1 MSNPNQR
8 NLINPFLILPFTVL
22 TIGPGLHDV
31 NGFPKLVAVVIGTFI
46 LILAYPVNLK
56 ITTRV
61 ATIPWLMVL
70 SYGTLQLISLKDLNS
85 FLLGTYMRNG
95 GYITLICLA
104 TVLTIVSNLPISKI
118 KEFKNIFLISIYG
131 LILYAVL
138 QFFELLPYTT
148 VLSYQGSLTLTLTN
162 PNFTSAYLG
171 IAISGVFILLIYRER
186 NFLRHILLL
195 PVLFYFLFETQS
207 LQGFLVILIN
217 FGIYIIYERTKFFL
231 LIKKFK
237 KSTFLISLG
246 VSFLLVGNLSNIS
259 QWLTTNGSVK
269 QRLSY
274 WGLSID
280 IWRDYFLTGVGL
292 DNLRNFTTSYRSLA
306 LVKQEGMFTATD
318 RSHNVILDHF
328 VNGGLFTGLLWL
340 IFVVLVSRLA
350 LKNIILAKH
359 LQTSSNLI
367 FVSVCWFGYLVQSL
381 ISVDHLALTVLGF
394 ISAGFIV
401 AFSREAEKQQ
411 NLNLI
416 TSKKARKV
424 ILGFATILF
433 LIFSIFGVKIFE
445 YERNAYKFL
454 INNDSNALKSL
465 YNSKYVVAQTLE
477 DVAVKVSQAKDFE
490 NAYLLA
496 LKLLSHDP
504 TSHQAYYMRSVYF
517 ESKNDLIQAKK
528 DMLKALEIDQ
538 FNSVYLLGMAVLEYN
553 LGNGPIAREYLK
565 NTINVNPNQTGID
578 IVTDLLAKKVQ

>member
-1 MSNPNQR
+1 MSAAIQR
-8 NLINPFLILPFTVL
+8 NLYNSFLILPFTVL

-31 NGFPKLVAVVIGTFI
+31 NGFPKLVAVVIGT
-46 LILAYPVNLK
+46 LILVLKYPANLK
-56 ITTRV
+56 ITSRV
-61 ATIPWLMVL
+61 ASIPWLMVV
-70 SYGTLQLISLKDLNS
+70 SYGILQLIDLNDLNS

-104 TVLTIVSNLPISKI
+104 TIFTIVSNLPISKVN
-118 KEFKNIFLISIYG
+118 EFKNIFLISIYG

-138 QFFELLPYTT
+138 LFFDLLPYKTI
-148 VLSYQGSLTLTLTN
+148 LSYQGSLTLTLTN

-171 IAISGVFILLIYRER
+171 IAISGLFILLIYREG
-186 NFLRHILLL
+186 NFLQHIVLLS
-195 PVLFYFLFETQS
+195 VLFYFLFKTQS
-207 LQGFLVILIN
+207 LQGFLVVLVN
-217 FGIYIIYERTKFFL
+217 FGIYLIYERTKFFL

-237 KSTFLISLG
+237 KYTFLVVL
-246 VSFLLVGNLSNIS
+246 VLSFSLVGNLSNIS

-269 QRLSY
+269 QRLNY

-280 IWRDYFLTGVGL
+280 IWRDHFLTGVGL
-292 DNLRNFTTSYRSLA
+292 DNLRNFTTTYRSLE
-306 LVKQEGMFTATD
+306 LVKQEGMFTAPD
-318 RSHNVILDHF
+318 RSHNVVLDHF

-359 LQTSSNLI
+359 LQTSSNLL

-394 ISAGFIV
+394 ISAGFII
-401 AFSREAEKQQ
+401 AFSRETEKQQ
-411 NLNLI
+411 NSNLVA
-416 TSKKARKV
+416 SKKVRKV

-433 LIFSIFGVKIFE
+433 LIFSIFSVKIFE

-454 INNDSNALKSL
+454 INNDSNALKSV

-477 DVAVKVSQAKDFE
+477 DVAVKVSQAKEFE

-496 LKLLSHDP
+496 LKLLRHDP
-504 TSHQAYYMRSVYF
+504 TSHQAYYMRAVYF
-517 ESKNDLIQAKK
+517 ESKNDLAQAKK
-528 DMLKALEIDQ
+528 DMLRALELDQ

-553 LGNGPIAREYLK
+553 SGNVPTARDYL
-565 NTINVNPNQTGID
+565 NETIMVNPNQTGID
-578 IVTDLLAKKVQ
+578 IVTNLLAKKAQ

>member
-1 MSNPNQR
+1 MSRALQLNHFNS
-8 NLINPFLILPFTVL
+8 FLILPLTVL

-31 NGFPKLVAVVIGTFI
+31 NGFPKLVALVIGTFI
-46 LILAYPVNLK
+46 LVLTYPANLK
-56 ITTRV
+56 ITSRV
-61 ATIPWLMVL
+61 ASIPWLMVL
-70 SYGTLQLISLKDLNS
+70 SYGILQLISLNDINS

-95 GYITLICLA
+95 GYVTLICLA
-104 TVLTIVSNLPISKI
+104 MVLTIVSNLPISKV

-138 QFFELLPYTT
+138 QLLELLPYKT
-148 VLSYQGSLTLTLTN
+148 VLSYQGALTLTLTN

-171 IAISGVFILLIYRER
+171 IAISGVFIILIYRER
-186 NFLRHILLL
+186 NFIQHILLL
-195 PVLFYFLFETQS
+195 LVLFYFLFKTQS
-207 LQGFLVILIN
+207 LQGFLVVFIN
-217 FGIYIIYERTKFFL
+217 FGIYLIYERTKFYL

-237 KSTFLISLG
+237 KSTFLIVLG
-246 VSFLLVGNLSNIS
+246 VSFSLVGYLSNIS

-280 IWRDYFLTGVGL
+280 IWREHFLTGVGL
-292 DNLRNFTTSYRSLA
+292 DNLRNFTTSYRSLE
-306 LVKQEGMFTATD
+306 LVKQEGMFTAPD
-318 RSHNVILDHF
+318 RSHNVVLDHF
-328 VNGGLFTGLLWL
+328 VNGGLITGLLWL
-340 IFVVLVSRLA
+340 IFVVVVSRLA
-350 LKNIILAKH
+350 LKNVILAKH
-359 LQTSSNLI
+359 LQTSSNLL

-401 AFSREAEKQQ
+401 ASSREAEKQQ
-411 NLNLI
+411 NSNLI
-416 TSKKARKV
+416 ASKKARKA
-424 ILGFATILF
+424 ILSFATVLF
-433 LIFSIFGVKIFE
+433 LIFSIFSVKIFE

-454 INNDSNALKSL
+454 INNDSNALKSV

-504 TSHQAYYMRSVYF
+504 TSHQAYYMRAVYY
-517 ESKNDLIQAKK
+517 ESKNDLTQAKK
-528 DMLKALEIDQ
+528 DMLKALELDQ

-553 LGNGPIAREYLK
+553 SGNSPIAREYLK
-565 NTINVNPNQTGID
+565 NTMIVNPNQTGID
-578 IVTDLLAKKVQ
+578 IVTNLLAKKEQ

>member
-1 MSNPNQR
+1 MSNPDQR

>member
-1 MSNPNQR
+1 MTGVSQR
-8 NLINPFLILPFTVL
+8 NLLNPFLILPLTVL
-22 TIGPGLHDV
+22 TIGPGIHDV
-31 NGFPKLVAVVIGTFI
+31 NGFPKLVAVVTGT
-46 LILAYPVNLK
+46 LILVLIYPANLK
-56 ITTRV
+56 ITSKIV
-61 ATIPWLMVL
+61 IIPWLMVA
-70 SYGTLQLISLKDLNS
+70 SYGIIQLINSNDLNS

-104 TVLTIVSNLPISKI
+104 TVSTIVSNLQISKV

-131 LILYAVL
+131 LIIYAL
-138 QFFELLPYTT
+138 LEFFDLLPYKTI
-148 VLSYQGSLTLTLTN
+148 LNYEGALTLTLTN

-171 IAISGVFILLIYRER
+171 ITVSGLFILLISRGK
-186 NFLRHILLL
+186 NFFQHILLL
-195 PVLFYFLFETQS
+195 LVVSYFLFRTQS
-207 LQGFLVILIN
+207 LQGFLIVFVTFVIYL
-217 FGIYIIYERTKFFL
+217 IYERTKFFL

-237 KSTFLISLG
+237 KSTFLIVLG
-246 VSFLLVGNLSNIS
+246 VSFSLVGNLSNIS

-274 WGLSID
+274 WGLAID
-280 IWRDYFLTGVGL
+280 IWRDHFLTGVGL
-292 DNLRNFTTSYRSLA
+292 DNLRNFTTTYRSLG
-306 LVKQEGMFTATD
+306 LVKQEGMFTAPD
-318 RSHNVILDHF
+318 RSHNVVLDHF

-359 LQTSSNLI
+359 LQTSSNLL

-416 TSKKARKV
+416 ASKKVRKA
-424 ILGFATILF
+424 ILGFASILF

-454 INNDSNALKSL
+454 INNDSNALKSV

-504 TSHQAYYMRSVYF
+504 TSHQAYYMRAVYF
-517 ESKNDLIQAKK
+517 ESKNDLAQAKK
-528 DMLKALEIDQ
+528 DMLRALELDQ

-553 LGNGPIAREYLK
+553 LGNVPTAREYLN
-565 NTINVNPNQTGID
+565 NTIMVNPNQTGID
-578 IVTDLLAKKVQ
+578 IVTNLLAKQAQ

>member
-411 NLNLI
+411 NSNLI

-504 TSHQAYYMRSVYF
+504 TSHQAYYMRAVYF

>member
-1 MSNPNQR
+1 MTGVSQR
-8 NLINPFLILPFTVL
+8 NLLNPFLILPLTVL
-22 TIGPGLHDV
+22 TIGPGIHDV
-31 NGFPKLVAVVIGTFI
+31 NGFPKLVAVVTGT
-46 LILAYPVNLK
+46 LILVLIYPANLK
-56 ITTRV
+56 ITSKIV
-61 ATIPWLMVL
+61 IIPWLMVA
-70 SYGTLQLISLKDLNS
+70 SYGIIQLINSNDLNS

-95 GYITLICLA
+95 GYINLICLA
-104 TVLTIVSNLPISKI
+104 TVSTIVSNLQIRKV

-131 LILYAVL
+131 LIIYAL
-138 QFFELLPYTT
+138 LEFFDLLPYKTI
-148 VLSYQGSLTLTLTN
+148 LNYEGALTLTLTN

-171 IAISGVFILLIYRER
+171 ITVSGLFISLISREK
-186 NFLRHILLL
+186 NFFQHILLL
-195 PVLFYFLFETQS
+195 LVVSYFLFRTQS
-207 LQGFLVILIN
+207 LQGFLIVFVTFVIYL
-217 FGIYIIYERTKFFL
+217 IYERTKFFL

-237 KSTFLISLG
+237 KSTFLIVLG
-246 VSFLLVGNLSNIS
+246 VSFSLVGNLSNIS

-274 WGLSID
+274 WGLSVD
-280 IWRDYFLTGVGL
+280 IWRDHFLTGVGL
-292 DNLRNFTTSYRSLA
+292 DNLRNFTTTYRSLG
-306 LVKQEGMFTATD
+306 LVKQEGIFSAPD
-318 RSHNVILDHF
+318 RSHNVVLDHF

-359 LQTSSNLI
+359 LQTSSNFL

-401 AFSREAEKQQ
+401 AFSREVEKQQ

-416 TSKKARKV
+416 ASKKVRKA

-454 INNDSNALKSL
+454 INNDSNALKSV

-504 TSHQAYYMRSVYF
+504 TSHQAYYMRAVYF
-517 ESKNDLIQAKK
+517 ESKNDLAQAKK
-528 DMLKALEIDQ
+528 DMLRALELDQ

-553 LGNGPIAREYLK
+553 LGNVPTAREYL
-565 NTINVNPNQTGID
+565 NDTIMVNPNQTGID
-578 IVTDLLAKKVQ
+578 IVTNLLAKKVQ

>member
-1 MSNPNQR
+1 MSRALQLNHFNS
-8 NLINPFLILPFTVL
+8 FLVLPLTVL

-31 NGFPKLVAVVIGTFI
+31 NGFPKLLALVIGTFI
-46 LILAYPVNLK
+46 LVLKYPGNLK
-56 ITTRV
+56 ITSRV
-61 ATIPWLMVL
+61 ASIPWLMVL
-70 SYGTLQLISLKDLNS
+70 SYGILQLISLNDLNS

-104 TVLTIVSNLPISKI
+104 TVLTIVSNLPISKV
-118 KEFKNIFLISIYG
+118 KEFKNILLISIYG
-131 LILYAVL
+131 LILYAVM
-138 QFFELLPYTT
+138 QFFEFLPYKT
-148 VLSYQGSLTLTLTN
+148 VLNYQGALTLTLTN

-171 IAISGVFILLIYRER
+171 IAISGVFILLIYWER
-186 NFLRHILLL
+186 NFLQHILLL
-195 PVLFYFLFETQS
+195 PLLFYFLFETQS
-207 LQGFLVILIN
+207 LQGFLVVLIN
-217 FGIYIIYERTKFFL
+217 FGIYLIYERTKFFL

-237 KSTFLISLG
+237 KSTFLIVLG

-292 DNLRNFTTSYRSLA
+292 DNLRNFTTRYRSLE

-318 RSHNVILDHF
+318 RSHNVVLDHF

-350 LKNIILAKH
+350 LKKIILPEH
-359 LQTSSNLI
+359 RETSPIFL

-401 AFSREAEKQQ
+401 ASSREVEKQQ
-411 NLNLI
+411 NSNLI
-416 TSKKARKV
+416 ASKKAHKA
-424 ILGFATILF
+424 ILGFAAILF
-433 LIFSIFGVKIFE
+433 LIFSLFSVKIFE

-454 INNDSNALKSL
+454 INNDSNALKSV

-477 DVAVKVSQAKDFE
+477 DVAVKVSQAKEFE
-490 NAYLLA
+490 NAYYLA

-504 TSHQAYYMRSVYF
+504 TSHQAYYMRAVYY

-553 LGNGPIAREYLK
+553 LGNRPIAREYLK
-565 NTINVNPNQTGID
+565 NTIIVNPNQTGID
-578 IVTDLLAKKVQ
+578 IVTNLLIKKTQ